1 MASNAA
7 NPMVESRNGSSPFLS
22 PTTTAHRLQ
31 PSPIPPTTAS
41 SLSLHRPLS
50 ATTAAS
56 SSHALDQVDGA
67 NNVRKS
73 HSQSVSSNPHTLASS
88 RSKDTQ
94 LPDDKHLRTART
106 LPPWV
111 QAVDDDDAQ
120 DASASASLLPRTP
133 TSVRPASHNYM
144 PTPKSHVPG
153 RRFDHAREHAPVT
166 PKTPLAEQAS
176 KWQQFAK
183 ASDYDRDR
191 ERERP
196 SSSRGQIVDDDWMRE
211 NMPDLEEPWQPMD
224 QDEKEQLTGFWL
236 FSSAKRARFHK
247 LLMNHPMVPLVVR
260 LVVLIFSVLALALAG
275 SIFHRSD
282 TQSCKNNSSTWMA
295 VIVDVVAIV
304 YTVYITYDE
313 YTSKPLGL
321 RSHYAKMRLVFLD
334 LAFIVFDSANLSL
347 AFQALTDSRWA
358 CQDGTDLSDLSDPMN
373 VMAGNT
379 TSSPFVGCPYVRS
392 ICTRQKALTAT
403 LLIALIAWLTTFAI
417 STMRYVFVLFFFSF
431 IYPFSYLYSYI
442 FLSHRLTHPPDS
454 SNASPDS
461 NLLFTY
467 PPSYRIPRLMHPV
480 PPPLPPTNLPIY
492 QPTYAPTNHPTHPS
506 SIPSKPPNQPPSPP
520 IAPTISLTYT
530 VSLDSRVHLPA

>member
-1 MASNAA
+1 
-7 NPMVESRNGSSPFLS
+7 MVETRNGESLAFLHPQQQLHPLAGIS
-22 PTTTAHRLQ
+22 TSTNNTTTTAAPNHHLQ
-31 PSPIPPTTAS
+31 PSPIPPTSAS

-50 ATTAAS
+50 ATTQAS
-56 SSHALDQVDGA
+56 SSRAISLDQVDGA

-88 RSKDTQ
+88 RSKD
-94 LPDDKHLRTART
+94 DDRHPRHART

-111 QAVDDDDAQ
+111 QSLDDDDNHQ
-120 DASASASLLPRTP
+120 DAQSSLLPRTP
-133 TSVRPASHNYM
+133 TSVRPASHNYL

-183 ASDYDRDR
+183 ATDHDRDR
-191 ERERP
+191 DRDRDRP
-196 SSSRGQIVDDDWMRE
+196 SSSRGQIVDDAWMKE

-224 QDEKEQLTGFWL
+224 QEEKEPLTGFWL
-236 FSSAKRARFHK
+236 FSSAKRARFHRV
-247 LLMNHPMVPLVVR
+247 LMNHPMVPLVVR

-282 TQSCKNNSSTWMA
+282 GQSCKNNSSTWMA

-358 CQDGTDLSDLSDPMN
+358 CKDGSDLSE
-373 VMAGNT
+373 GQER
-379 TSSPFVGCPYVRS
+379 GCPYVQS

-417 STMRYVFVLFFFSF
+417 STMRYV
-431 IYPFSYLYSYI
+431 
-442 FLSHRLTHPPDS
+442 R
-454 SNASPDS
+454 
-461 NLLFTY
+461 LLFR
-467 PPSYRIPRLMHPV
+467 PSTICWMSRL
-480 PPPLPPTNLPIY
+480 
-492 QPTYAPTNHPTHPS
+492 
-506 SIPSKPPNQPPSPP
+506 
-520 IAPTISLTYT
+520 LT
-530 VSLDSRVHLPA
+530 

>member
-7 NPMVESRNGSSPFLS
+7 HSMVESRNGSSPFLS
-22 PTTTAHRLQ
+22 PTTNHRLQ

-94 LPDDKHLRTART
+94 VPDDKHLRTART

-111 QAVDDDDAQ
+111 QAVDEDDVQ
-120 DASASASLLPRTP
+120 DGSASASLLPRTP
-133 TSVRPASHNYM
+133 TSVRPASHNYL

-153 RRFDHAREHAPVT
+153 RRFDHAREHVPVT

-191 ERERP
+191 DREKDRP
-196 SSSRGQIVDDDWMRE
+196 SSSRGQIVDDAWMRE
-211 NMPDLEEPWQPMD
+211 NMPDLEEEWQPMD
-224 QDEKEQLTGFWL
+224 QEEKEQLTGFWL

-295 VIVDVVAIV
+295 IIVDVVAIV

-358 CQDGTDLSDLSDPMN
+358 CQDGTGLSDN
-373 VMAGNT
+373 NR
-379 TSSPFVGCPYVRS
+379 GCPYVKS

-417 STMRYVFVLFFFSF
+417 STMRYVGCLFLFS
-431 IYPFSYLYSYI
+431 
-442 FLSHRLTHPPDS
+442 H
-454 SNASPDS
+454 
-461 NLLFTY
+461 
-467 PPSYRIPRLMHPV
+467 
-480 PPPLPPTNLPIY
+480 
-492 QPTYAPTNHPTHPS
+492 
-506 SIPSKPPNQPPSPP
+506 
-520 IAPTISLTYT
+520 TYT
-530 VSLDSRVHLPA
+530 PY

>member
-1 MASNAA
+1 MAS
-7 NPMVESRNGSSPFLS
+7 NPMVEAYNGSSPFLHPS
-22 PTTTAHRLQ
+22 PPSQGLTTTNNNRLQ
-31 PSPIPPTTAS
+31 PSAIPPTTS
-41 SLSLHRPLS
+41 SLSPHRPTS
-50 ATTAAS
+50 ATTAS
-56 SSHALDQVDGA
+56 SSHERYPHDQADGA

-94 LPDDKHLRTART
+94 AADDKHRIART

-111 QAVDDDDAQ
+111 QSADDEDHV
-120 DASASASLLPRTP
+120 DASAWLLPRTP
-133 TSVRPASHNYM
+133 TSARPASHNYM
-144 PTPKSHVPG
+144 PTPKSNVPG

-166 PKTPLAEQAS
+166 PTAPLAEQAS

-191 ERERP
+191 P
-196 SSSRGQIVDDDWMRE
+196 SSSRGQIVDDDWMKE

-224 QDEKEQLTGFWL
+224 QDEKEPLKGFFL
-236 FSSAKRARFHK
+236 FSSAKRARFRK
-247 LLMNHPMVPLVVR
+247 VLMNHPMVPLAVR
-260 LVVLIFSVLALALAG
+260 LIVLTFSVLALALAG

-282 TQSCKNNSSTWMA
+282 NRSCKNNSSTWMA
-295 VIVDVVAIV
+295 ILVDVVAIV

-358 CQDGTDLSDLSDPMN
+358 CKDGTDLTDPLN
-373 VMAGNT
+373 GGT
-379 TSSPFVGCPYVRS
+379 GCPYIKS

-417 STMRYVFVLFFFSF
+417 STMR
-431 IYPFSYLYSYI
+431 
-442 FLSHRLTHPPDS
+442 
-454 SNASPDS
+454 
-461 NLLFTY
+461 
-467 PPSYRIPRLMHPV
+467 
-480 PPPLPPTNLPIY
+480 
-492 QPTYAPTNHPTHPS
+492 
-506 SIPSKPPNQPPSPP
+506 
-520 IAPTISLTYT
+520 
-530 VSLDSRVHLPA
+530 

>member
-1 MASNAA
+1 MAGHANAST
-7 NPMVESRNGSSPFLS
+7 PMVETRNGESSSPSPSPFLHPQQQLQPLGGTIS
-22 PTTTAHRLQ
+22 TTTPTPTPTTTATLNNRLQ
-31 PSPIPPTTAS
+31 PSPLPPTS
-41 SLSLHRPLS
+41 SSSPSLHRPLS
-50 ATTAAS
+50 ATTQAS
-56 SSHALDQVDGA
+56 SSRAISLDQLDGA

-88 RSKDTQ
+88 RSKD
-94 LPDDKHLRTART
+94 DDRHPRHART

-111 QAVDDDDAQ
+111 QSVDDDDNHH
-120 DASASASLLPRTP
+120 DAASSLLPRTP
-133 TSVRPASHNYM
+133 TSVRPASHNYL

-183 ASDYDRDR
+183 ASDSDRDR
-191 ERERP
+191 ASRDRP
-196 SSSRGQIVDDDWMRE
+196 SSSRGQIVDDAWMKE

-224 QDEKEQLTGFWL
+224 QDEKEPLTGFWL
-236 FSSAKRARFHK
+236 FSSAKRARFHTV
-247 LLMNHPMVPLVVR
+247 LMNHPMVPMAVR
-260 LVVLIFSVLALALAG
+260 LIVLIFSVLALALAG

-282 TQSCKNNSSTWMA
+282 SQTCKNNSSTWMA

-321 RSHYAKMRLVFLD
+321 RSHYAKMRLIFLD

-358 CQDGTDLSDLSDPMN
+358 CKDGTDLSDGQN
-373 VMAGNT
+373 A
-379 TSSPFVGCPYVRS
+379 GCPYVKS

-417 STMRYVFVLFFFSF
+417 STMRYVIPCIFPSSIFPTKWVTNETQTHRTRSEVVSSVRSSDVHAAYARGVLTCLPLP
-431 IYPFSYLYSYI
+431 YPLLYHHFCFRL
-442 FLSHRLTHPPDS
+442 FLSRLAYRIHPYTHTH
-454 SNASPDS
+454 
-461 NLLFTY
+461 LLFT
-467 PPSYRIPRLMHPV
+467 
-480 PPPLPPTNLPIY
+480 
-492 QPTYAPTNHPTHPS
+492 
-506 SIPSKPPNQPPSPP
+506 
-520 IAPTISLTYT
+520 SL
-530 VSLDSRVHLPA
+530 LHLLIRFS